1 MAGITNIFIGKRM
14 PISLNSGI
22 AIGLI
27 SALTICSV
35 KEIEL
40 HSQNIVFSDT
50 LINLPSVSAYYGE
63 NAIGGQWL

>member
-1 MAGITNIFIGKRM
+1 MVGITNLFIGKSM
-14 PISLNSGI
+14 PISLNRGI

-27 SALTICSV
+27 SAVTICSV
-35 KEIEL
+35 KEFEL

-50 LINLPSVSAYYGE
+50 LINLPSASANYGG